1 MSSQPTL
8 DHHPSPTAELGTTGR
23 HAEADRVGTI
33 PHDLAT
39 GRAEAAF
46 NQLNPEVGVPA
57 DQTSR
62 AGRRAVQAREAGLA
76 LGTRT
81 AVALSRENDPDPV
94 VRVAGQ
100 DYRAADAARLAA
112 TRNRTGAA
120 RTGPER

>member
-1 MSSQPTL
+1 VSSHPTL
-8 DHHPSPTAELGTTGR
+8 DHHPSPAAEPGATGR
-23 HAEADRVGTI
+23 HAEADRVGPI

-39 GRAEAAF
+39 RRAEAAF
-46 NQLNPEVGVPA
+46 DQLNSEFGVPA
-57 DQTSR
+57 DQASR
-62 AGRRAVQAREAGLA
+62 TGKQAVQAREAGLV

-100 DYRAADAARLAA
+100 DDRAADAARRAA
-112 TRNRTGAA
+112 VRARTGAA